1 MPNTKRKSWDASK
14 ADKRVKDSN
23 KKAVKAIGAATR
35 KREEKTRVEKENKRL
50 RR

>member
-14 ADKRVKDSN
+14 AGKRVRDSN
-23 KKAVKAIGAATR
+23 KKAVKANGAAAQ
-35 KREEKTRVEKENKRL
+35 KYEKEVREEKNKRL